1 MSPEPVGYRFGPLEQ
16 RGLLAGLRAGQILFL
31 AGGVAASLGIVGS
44 MRSLS
49 ALVPVVVVA
58 GAALAAASVRLGS
71 RTPDRWLPLVVRH
84 LWRRLRGRSRF
95 VSEAPVLGHTIGGG
109 PPTAAPDTLRGV
121 SLLSMATNPALP
133 PAVPSGIGILKDAR
147 AGTYTG
153 VLQVRGRAFALLD
166 AADQARVV
174 EAWASILAGFGR
186 ERSPV
191 RRLQW
196 IERTLPDTGA
206 DVASHLGESMRLS
219 FADEAVRAYLG
230 LIEENRPA
238 TQRHDVLVAVQ
249 IDRTRA
255 AAALR
260 QHRDPDVGAYAVL
273 ARELEALSGRLQAA
287 GLQVEGAL
295 PPRALAQV
303 IRLTFEPAARAGL
316 ALRTANQGA
325 PGVQPAS
332 MWPLATSTGWSR
344 YRVESAWHTVYWV
357 REWPRTPVGPDFL
370 APLLLQTRSMRTV
383 SMVMEPIPPL
393 RARREVEAA
402 RMADASDEHV
412 RQRAGFVTSIRRRR
426 EHEQVLAR
434 ERELADGHSDVRFS
448 AYVLVSGGSEQELEA
463 ACAEVE
469 QQAGQA
475 RLELCRLDGDQ
486 EVAFTYCL
494 PLGRGLR

>member
-1 MSPEPVGYRFGPLEQ
+1 MPVAYRFGPLEQ
-16 RGLLAGLRAGQILFL
+16 RGLLAGLHGSQILVV

-44 MRSLS
+44 MRSLR
-49 ALVPVVVVA
+49 AVVPAVLLVS
-58 GAALAAASVRLGS
+58 AALAAAFAPLGP
-71 RTPDRWLPLVVRH
+71 RTPDRWLPLVARH

-95 VSEAPVLGHTIGGG
+95 VSEAPVLGHTLRGG

-121 SLLSMATNPALP
+121 SLLSMAGNPAL
-133 PAVPSGIGILKDAR
+133 ASGVPSGIGILKDAR

-153 VLQVRGRAFALLD
+153 VLQVRGRPFALLD
-166 AADQARVV
+166 AAGQARAV
-174 EAWASILAGFGR
+174 EAWASILASFGR
-186 ERSPV
+186 DRSPL

-196 IERTLPDTGA
+196 IERTLPDTGE
-206 DVASHLGESMRLS
+206 DVARHLGESMRLS

-238 TQRHDVLVAVQ
+238 TQRHEALVAVQ
-249 IDRTRA
+249 IDRARA
-255 AAALR
+255 TPALR
-260 QHRDPDVGAYAVL
+260 QHRDPDVGAYGVL
-273 ARELEALSGRLQAA
+273 ARELEALAGRLQAA
-287 GLQVEGAL
+287 DLQVEGAL
-295 PPRALAQV
+295 PPRAVAQV
-303 IRLTFEPAARAGL
+303 IRLTFEPAARVGL

-357 REWPRTPVGPDFL
+357 REWPRTPVGPDFM

-402 RMADASDEHV
+402 RMADASDERV
-412 RQRAGFVTSIRRRR
+412 RQRAGFVTSIRRQR
-426 EHEQVLAR
+426 EQEQVLAR

-448 AYVLVSGGSEQELEA
+448 AYVLVSAGSEEELEA

-486 EVAFTYCL
+486 DVAFTYCL